1 MQRRILWE
9 LSFFLLHLLQ
19 ILYFFML
26 FQLLWIFWEEQDSL
40 FISVCWHAYDEWER
54 DNQHP
59 DKTAIVMLDL
69 NNLKKCNDRYGH
81 EAGDTYLKKASEMIT
96 NAFSQENTVYRIGG
110 DEFCVIMPD
119 AKENSIEGAMDR
131 LKELQKQ
138 YKGTDHSVEVEIA
151 CGYAFYDDNVDQSFV
166 DTRKRADTH
175 MYENKRMLKG
185 KEPR

>member
-1 MQRRILWE
+1 MWTQLDGLTGLLNQNSYLNRTNRMHDCNGIL
-9 LSFFLLHLLQ
+9 
-19 ILYFFML
+19 
-26 FQLLWIFWEEQDSL
+26 
-40 FISVCWHAYDEWER
+40 
-54 DNQHP
+54 
-59 DKTAIVMLDL
+59 IVFDVDDFKQVNDL
-69 NNLKKCNDRYGH
+69 YGH
-81 EAGDTYLKKASEMIT
+81 LQGDVCLAEIADCIKKAY
-96 NAFSQENTVYRIGG
+96 AQYGYCYRIGG

>member
-1 MQRRILWE
+1 MLSRVLKEKYEKEKYMYTSNTDGLTKCFNRR
-9 LSFFLLHLLQ
+9 
-19 ILYFFML
+19 
-26 FQLLWIFWEEQDSL
+26 
-40 FISVCWHAYDEWER
+40 AYDTDME
-54 DNQHP
+54 
-59 DKTAIVMLDL
+59 KLDL
-69 NNLKKCNDRYGH
+69 NTEWAYISLDLNGLKQANDSLGH
-81 EAGDTYLKKASEMIT
+81 SAGDELICAASNCMKF
-96 NAFSQENTVYRIGG
+96 AFASYGKIYRIGG

>member
-1 MQRRILWE
+1 
-9 LSFFLLHLLQ
+9 
-19 ILYFFML
+19 
-26 FQLLWIFWEEQDSL
+26 
-40 FISVCWHAYDEWER
+40 
-54 DNQHP
+54 
-59 DKTAIVMLDL
+59 
-69 NNLKKCNDRYGH
+69 
-81 EAGDTYLKKASEMIT
+81 MIK

-138 YKGTDHSVEVEIA
+138 YKGTDRSVEVEIA

-166 DTRKRADTH
+166 DTRKRADMH

>member
-1 MQRRILWE
+1 MQGCQYGNEKNICLAFYSIHLGIEVYEDGE
-9 LSFFLLHLLQ
+9 LIYNLKPVPGIFGTTPGSVWNFLEIDQ
-19 ILYFFML
+19 
-26 FQLLWIFWEEQDSL
+26 
-40 FISVCWHAYDEWER
+40 
-54 DNQHP
+54 

-151 CGYAFYDDNVDQSFV
+151 CGYAFYDDNVDRSFV

>member
-1 MQRRILWE
+1 M
-9 LSFFLLHLLQ
+9 
-19 ILYFFML
+19 
-26 FQLLWIFWEEQDSL
+26 
-40 FISVCWHAYDEWER
+40 
-54 DNQHP
+54 
-59 DKTAIVMLDL
+59 
-69 NNLKKCNDRYGH
+69 
-81 EAGDTYLKKASEMIT
+81 
-96 NAFSQENTVYRIGG
+96 
-110 DEFCVIMPD
+110 IMPD

-138 YKGTDHSVEVEIA
+138 YKGTDRSVEVEIA

>member
-1 MQRRILWE
+1 MEKLHEGQKAAIYKELALKDILTG
-9 LSFFLLHLLQ
+9 
-19 ILYFFML
+19 LY
-26 FQLLWIFWEEQDSL
+26 SRN
-40 FISVCWHAYDEWER
+40 AYDEWER

-81 EAGDTYLKKASEMIT
+81 EAGDAYLKKASEMIT
-96 NAFSQENTVYRIGG
+96 NAFAQENTVYRIGG
-110 DEFCVIMPD
+110 DEFCVIMSD
-119 AKENSIEGAMDR
+119 AQESSIEGAMDR

-138 YKGTDHSVEVEIA
+138 HNGTGHSVEVEIA
-151 CGYAFYDDNVDQSFV
+151 CGYALYDDNVDRNFV

>member
-1 MQRRILWE
+1 MQGCQYGNEKNICLAFYSIHLGIEVYEDGE
-9 LSFFLLHLLQ
+9 LIYNLKPVPGIFGTTPGSVWNFLEIDQ
-19 ILYFFML
+19 
-26 FQLLWIFWEEQDSL
+26 
-40 FISVCWHAYDEWER
+40 
-54 DNQHP
+54 

-69 NNLKKCNDRYGH
+69 NNLKKCNDRYDHG
-81 EAGDTYLKKASEMIT
+81 AGDTYLKKASEMIT

-119 AKENSIEGAMDR
+119 AKENSIEGAMNR

-166 DTRKRADTH
+166 DTRKRADTL